1 MASRASVVP
10 TVRCLEKSIA
20 VKSEEFRI
28 SHFAGG
34 ELRRR
39 FIDSRRNVESNSQSR
54 IEVRL
59 YRDRFH
65 SCFAIMNAAKR
76 AGLRSTRTSLAFPD
90 DDAGRHGVDATM
102 TLGSAAI
109 EKRSNLDFSHSL
121 GTAKVG
127 AFLYHP

>member
-34 ELRRR
+34 GLRRR

-76 AGLRSTRTSLAFPD
+76 AGLDQREFLPRSPD
-90 DDAGRHGVDATM
+90 DDAGRLGVDATM
-102 TLGSAAI
+102 TMGSAAI
-109 EKRSNLDFSHSL
+109 EKRSNL
-121 GTAKVG
+121 
-127 AFLYHP
+127 